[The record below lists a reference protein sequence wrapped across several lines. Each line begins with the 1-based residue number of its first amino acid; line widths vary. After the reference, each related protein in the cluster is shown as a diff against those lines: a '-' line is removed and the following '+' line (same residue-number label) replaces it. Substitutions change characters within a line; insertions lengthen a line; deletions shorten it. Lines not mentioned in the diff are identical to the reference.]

1 MFGEENNGRCRRT
14 DHPPGEA
21 LVGRQVVVDMRSPW
35 VYIGTL
41 VDWGSEHLLLHD
53 VDAHDLR
60 DSPTTREKYVLDTR
74 LHGVRVNRRRVWI
87 RAEEVV
93 SVSALDD
100 VLVD

>member
-1 MFGEENNGRCRRT
+1 MFGEETNGHSLRT
-14 DHPPGEA
+14 DRRPAEA
-21 LVGRQVVVDMRSPW
+21 LLGRLVVVDLRSPW

-41 VDWGSEHLLLHD
+41 VHWGEDHLLLHD

-74 LHGVRVNRRRVWI
+74 LHGVRVNRRRVWV